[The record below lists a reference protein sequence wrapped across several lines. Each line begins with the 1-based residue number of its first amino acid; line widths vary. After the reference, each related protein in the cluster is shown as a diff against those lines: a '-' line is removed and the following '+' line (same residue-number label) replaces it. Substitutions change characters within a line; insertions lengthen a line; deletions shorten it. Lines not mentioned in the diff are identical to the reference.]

1 MDGAERPLGEA
12 PERAPESLPAGM
24 RMTIDGAL
32 RASISRAVVR
42 IHAEH
47 YGKGATQAKTY
58 AFENLIVTVLRDV
71 FTTLESTL
79 IGLDRADTV
88 RALRTSFQDSMSQ
101 TFIAAIEEL
110 TGRQVE
116 SCMSQVDPASGMGV
130 EVFVLV
136 PERPAGRMT
145 PPPSP
150 ERPSALERPALAA
163 PRR

>member
-12 PERAPESLPAGM
+12 PERAPEAVPAGI

-71 FTTLESTL
+71 FTTAESTL
-79 IGLDRADTV
+79 IGLDRPDAV
-88 RALRTSFQDSMSQ
+88 RDVRSTFQESMSQ
-101 TFIAAIEEL
+101 TFVTAIERL

-116 SCMSQVDPASGMGV
+116 SFMSQVDPATGLGV
-130 EVFVLV
+130 EVFVLASDA
-136 PERPAGRMT
+136 RPD
-145 PPPSP
+145 
-150 ERPSALERPALAA
+150 EAA
-163 PRR
+163 RDR

>member
-1 MDGAERPLGEA
+1 MDGAQRPVGEA

-71 FTTLESTL
+71 FTTAEATL
-79 IGLDRADTV
+79 IDLDRADSV
-88 RALRTSFQDSMSQ
+88 RAVRSTFQESMSQ
-101 TFIAAIEEL
+101 TFVAAIEEL
-110 TGRQVE
+110 TGRPVE
-116 SCMSQVDPASGMGV
+116 SFMSQVDPATGLGV
-130 EVFVLV
+130 EVFVLASD
-136 PERPAGRMT
+136 ER
-145 PPPSP
+145 
-150 ERPSALERPALAA
+150 
-163 PRR
+163 